1 MLNLSVINLKRFL
14 NKEVKTRINAAMVEL
29 DEGLKYIKD
38 KPWYN
43 GYKAGL
49 ARALEIIAESE
60 SKVSK

>member
-1 MLNLSVINLKRFL
+1 MD
-14 NKEVKTRINAAMVEL
+14 KEIKASINAAMVEL
-29 DEGLKYIKD
+29 DERLKYIKD